1 MKPPHAQ
8 ITSSIKNQDKHR
20 NLNRQ
25 FEAFTLHDF
34 GIVYVEEVGVNECLN
49 DTSKECNVV
58 EMFLSE
64 VPIEPVRN
72 V

>member
-8 ITSSIKNQDKHR
+8 ITSSIKNQDR
-20 NLNRQ
+20 ILNWQ

-34 GIVYVEEVGVNECLN
+34 GIVYVEEVGINKCLN
-49 DTSKECNVV
+49 DTSKECDVV

-64 VPIEPVRN
+64 VSIEPVRN